1 MSDAAPSPRRPRIGF
16 LRPARLTNGY
26 TAAARFAAHYSG
38 RVDAMGQEFE
48 PVGYGSHPEI
58 IAAQASGEIDFGVIA
73 IENTLDGIIVESV
86 KELER
91 LFETPRQ
98 RRTFVVWEEL
108 LPIQHFL
115 MSQSGGLIGVEVIR
129 SHPSAL
135 RQCSKVLQR
144 IKDHLDIRVEQSEST
159 GAATLQAMEDASV
172 AAIASREALEVYA
185 GSLRGVDLAE
195 LEREHQLGLDQ
206 TRSLSDYSNGFTRF
220 WILGEEKLIQRMDCA
235 TVKGAEK
242 SLNKTCFLLS
252 LPNETGT
259 LYDALGVIRSHQ
271 VFLSIIYPFPRVE
284 RDFEYMF
291 FVEVEGHFQDQAIR
305 AIHDELNE
313 RFPQRPD
320 WPPSCVWLGSFPNT
334 ELLKELPEH
343 QEPFRRRYYP
353 QEMKWPENG
362 S

>member
-1 MSDAAPSPRRPRIGF
+1 MSDSPSPARPRIGF

-26 TAAARFAAHYSG
+26 TAAARFAAHHCG
-38 RVDAMGQEFE
+38 QVDAITTCFDA
-48 PVGYGSHPEI
+48 VAYASHPEI
-58 IAAQASGEIDFGVIA
+58 IAAQARGDIDFGVIA

-91 LFETPRQ
+91 LFETTRQ

-115 MSQSGGLIGVEVIR
+115 MSQSGSLIGIDVIR
-129 SHPSAL
+129 SHASAL

-144 IKDHLDIRVEQSEST
+144 IKDHLNIRVEQAEST
-159 GAATLQAMEDASV
+159 GAATLEAVNDPAI
-172 AAIASREALEVYA
+172 AAIASREALEVY
-185 GSLRGVDLAE
+185 SDTLRHVDLEE
-195 LEREHQLGLDQ
+195 LERDHQLGLEQ

-220 WILGEEKLIQRMDCA
+220 WILGEEKLIQRMDD
-235 TVKGAEK
+235 VEVNERPK

-259 LYDALGVIRSHQ
+259 LFDALAIIKAHD

-291 FVEVEGHFQDQAIR
+291 FVEVEGHFQDEGIS
-305 AIHDELNE
+305 AIHAALNE
-313 RFPQRPD
+313 KFPQRPD
-320 WPPSCVWLGSFPNT
+320 WPPSCIWLGSFPNT
-334 ELLKELPEH
+334 ELLKGLPEH
-343 QEPFRRRYYP
+343 QQRFHERYYP
-353 QEMKWPENG
+353 ENYKL
-362 S
+362 

>member
-1 MSDAAPSPRRPRIGF
+1 MSDVVSPPSRPRIGF

-38 RVDAMGQEFE
+38 RVDAMGTVFE
-48 PVGYGSHPEI
+48 PVAFSSHPEI
-58 IAAQASGEIDFGVIA
+58 IAAQARGDIDFGVIA

-115 MSQSGGLIGVEVIR
+115 MSQSGGLIGIDVIR

-135 RQCSKVLQR
+135 RQCSKTLQR
-144 IKDHLDIRVEQSEST
+144 IKDHLEIRVEQTEST
-159 GAATLQAMEDASV
+159 GAATLEAVANPSV
-172 AAIASREALEVYA
+172 AAIASREALEVYS
-185 GSLRGVDLAE
+185 GSLRAVDLAE
-195 LEREHQLGLDQ
+195 LEHDHQLGLEQ

-220 WILGEEKLIQRMDCA
+220 WILGEKKLIQRMDSA
-235 TVKGAEK
+235 NVKDVEK

-259 LYDALGVIRSHQ
+259 LYDALGVISEHK

-291 FVEVEGHFQDQAIR
+291 FVEVEGHLQDAAIKG
-305 AIHDELNE
+305 IHDKLNE
-313 RFPQRPD
+313 KFPQRPD

-343 QEPFRRRYYP
+343 QTLFRRRYYP
-353 QEMKWPENG
+353 DDMNWPETA
-362 S
+362 

>member
-1 MSDAAPSPRRPRIGF
+1 MSDSPSPLLRIGF

-26 TAAARFAAHYSG
+26 TAAARFAAHHSG
-38 RVDAMGQEFE
+38 RVDAMGTAFE
-48 PVGYGSHPEI
+48 PVAYATHPEI
-58 IAAQASGEIDFGVIA
+58 IAAQARGEIDFGVIA

-115 MSQSGGLIGVEVIR
+115 MSQSGSLIGVEVIR

-135 RQCSKVLQR
+135 RQCAKVLQR
-144 IKDHLDIRVEQSEST
+144 IKDHLNIRVEQSEST
-159 GAATLQAMEDASV
+159 GAATLEAMADPCV
-172 AAIASREALEVYA
+172 AAIASREALEVYS
-185 GSLRGVDLAE
+185 GSLRGVDLQE
-195 LEREHQLGLDQ
+195 LEQDHQLGLEQ
-206 TRSLSDYSNGFTRF
+206 TRSLSDYPNGFTRF
-220 WILGEEKLIQRMDCA
+220 WILGEEKLTRRMDSA
-235 TVKGAEK
+235 TLNGVEK

-259 LYDALGVIRSHQ
+259 LYDALGVISSHG

-291 FVEVEGHFQDQAIR
+291 FVEVEGHFEDEPIR
-305 AIHDELNE
+305 AIQKALNE
-313 RFPQRPD
+313 KFPQRPD
-320 WPPSCVWLGSFPNT
+320 WPLSCVWLGSFPNT
-334 ELLKELPEH
+334 ELLKEHPAH
-343 QEPFRRRYYP
+343 QDTFRTRYYP
-353 QEMKWPENG
+353 AGMGW
-362 S
+362 